1 LPRLNLIRYLII
13 TDTMKVLD
21 MIDDVVLFV
30 DEDLVLN
37 EFNNTESFFDD
48 AITIQELFELQ
59 TSRTPNRT
67 AVLYGDESLTYHEL
81 NTKANALAWH
91 LRRIGVEREQL
102 VGLMCER
109 SFEMMIGILGIIKA
123 GGAYLPLSPSDPADR
138 ITMLIEDSNINVL
151 LTQKSFAGKVQFK
164 GAVVALEDFIEAA
177 DSCQNPPLINNS
189 TDLVYVIYTSGSTGI
204 PKGVMVEHR
213 SVVNRLNWMQKEYPI
228 TSNDVI
234 LQKTPF
240 NFDVSVWELFWW
252 FMEGAKVCFLPPR
265 GEKNPLVIID
275 TINKKGITVMHF
287 VPSLLGVFLGY
298 LSGKKDI
305 KLSSLR
311 LVFSSG
317 EALPG
322 KYVTQFEAI
331 LNKDCS
337 NKLVNLYGP
346 TEATVDV
353 TYYDC
358 SLGTLKGKIPI
369 GKPID
374 NTRIYIVSD
383 DMQLLGVGR
392 AGELLIAGV
401 GLARGYLNRV
411 ELTSEKFIDAPFN
424 LNGKVYKT
432 GDLARWFNDGN
443 IEYIGRIDN
452 QVKIRGLRIE
462 LGEIEETL
470 LKHES
475 IKDCVIDTRQY
486 SESITIIIAYYIS
499 IKEVTVI
506 ELKDFLGLSLPEY
519 MIPNQFV
526 KLTRIPLSANG
537 KVDRKSLPEKK

>member
-1 LPRLNLIRYLII
+1 
-13 TDTMKVLD
+13 MKVLD

>member
-138 ITMLIEDSNINVL
+138 ITMLIEDSNTNVL